1 MSNRHGVISRYRTG
15 NKYSVDKVYCRT
27 NYELYM
33 AILILEMKS
42 GSLRSAL
49 PVMVANRMTLVQ
61 AFTPSSMF
69 GGGSI
74 DQTVPWD
81 QMGRDI

>member
-1 MSNRHGVISRYRTG
+1 
-15 NKYSVDKVYCRT
+15 
-27 NYELYM
+27 M